1 MAFPADGN
9 PWLLDMATSA
19 IPWNRVQLYRSLGER
34 LPRDI
39 ASNVSGMDVTD
50 PREADMLAPLGGAFG
65 FKGAGLGGVAEIFS
79 AVMTGMRISTDLMSM
94 DDHDMSTPREL
105 GAFIIALDP
114 SAFVGM
120 ELFTAGMRHYLTQ
133 LRDSPH
139 REGARVM
146 APGDREWEE
155 AERRLA
161 DGIPIDPAT
170 ARDFADIAAQTA
182 VAL

>member
-1 MAFPADGN
+1 
-9 PWLLDMATSA
+9 
-19 IPWNRVQLYRSLGER
+19 
-34 LPRDI
+34 
-39 ASNVSGMDVTD
+39 
-50 PREADMLAPLGGAFG
+50 
-65 FKGAGLGGVAEIFS
+65 
-79 AVMTGMRISTDLMSM
+79 
-94 DDHDMSTPREL
+94 MSTPREL

-155 AERRLA
+155 ADRRHA
-161 DGIPIDPAT
+161 DGIPIDPST
-170 ARDFADIAAQTA
+170 ARAFADIAAQTA